1 MKAVT
6 GALILLAFAAVAA
19 AEPIEHQVT
28 VKGEATV
35 HVPPDFVVIDLEIAA
50 EGPDIERLKQQVD
63 GKATRLLEVAAKL
76 QIPAADVK
84 SSGVRVSRE
93 FETDRNDNDV
103 FKGYAVGR
111 SLEIK
116 LRKIADYE
124 LLAQALVDAG
134 MEQVHSVQVGV
145 DDESKLR
152 NPALAAAA
160 KDARSKAAAVSEAL
174 GIRIGLPIE
183 VGEDRLWYDENLVQI
198 APANPYG
205 EIVVTGSRV
214 ASSTNPLGFTP
225 RDVAVEAELWVRF
238 SIEPA
243 KAGQQ

>member
-28 VKGEATV
+28 VRGEATV
-35 HVPPDFVVIDLEIAA
+35 RVPPDFVVIDLTIIA
-50 EGPDIERLKQQVD
+50 EGADIERLKLEVD
-63 GKATRLLEVAAKL
+63 EKASRLLEVAAKL
-76 QIPAADVK
+76 QIAAADVK

-103 FKGYAVGR
+103 FKGYSVGR
-111 SLEIK
+111 DMEVK

-124 LLAQALVDAG
+124 LLAQAMVDAG
-134 MEQVHSVQVGV
+134 MEQVDSIQVGV

-183 VGEDRLWYDENLVQI
+183 VGEDRLWYDKNLVQF
-198 APANPYG
+198 APGNSYG
-205 EIVVTGSRV
+205 EIVVTGSRIK
-214 ASSTNPLGFTP
+214 STSPLGFTP
-225 RDVAVEAELWVRF
+225 RDVEVEAEVWVRF

>member
-6 GALILLAFAAVAA
+6 GALILLAFTAVAA
-19 AEPIEHQVT
+19 AESIEHQVT

-35 HVPPDFVVIDLEIAA
+35 HVPPDFVVIDLAVAA
-50 EGPDIERLKQQVD
+50 EGADIERLKLEVD
-63 GKATRLLEVAAKL
+63 DKAAKLLEVAARL
-76 QIPAADVK
+76 QILAADVK

-103 FKGYAVGR
+103 FKGYSVR
-111 SLEIK
+111 RTMEIK

-124 LLAQALVDAG
+124 RLAQALVDAG
-134 MEQVHSVQVGV
+134 MEQVESIQVGV

-152 NPALAAAA
+152 SPALAAAA

-183 VGEDRLWYDENLVQI
+183 VGEERLWYDENLVQI
-198 APANPYG
+198 APGGLYG
-205 EIVVTGSRV
+205 EIVVTGSR
-214 ASSTNPLGFTP
+214 ARSSTNPLGFTP
-225 RDVAVEAELWVRF
+225 RDVAVEAEVWVRF